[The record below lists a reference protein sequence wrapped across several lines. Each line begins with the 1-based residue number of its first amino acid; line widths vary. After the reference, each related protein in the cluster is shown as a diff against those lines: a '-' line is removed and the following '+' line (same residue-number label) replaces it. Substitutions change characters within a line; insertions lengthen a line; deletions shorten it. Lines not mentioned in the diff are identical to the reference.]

1 MMEELMGEINKVFDI
16 GQNIGLLSYTITNN
30 PPSYSDN

>member
-1 MMEELMGEINKVFDI
+1 MGEINKVFDI

>member
-1 MMEELMGEINKVFDI
+1 MGEINKVFDI
-16 GQNIGLLSYTITNN
+16 GQNIGLLSHTIANN